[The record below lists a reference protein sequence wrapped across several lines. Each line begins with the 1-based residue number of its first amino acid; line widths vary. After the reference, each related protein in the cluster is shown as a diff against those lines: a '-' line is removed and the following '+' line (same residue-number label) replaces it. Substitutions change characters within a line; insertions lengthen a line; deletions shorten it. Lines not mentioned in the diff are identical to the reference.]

1 MFKCPECC
9 YISDRR
15 YNLNIHIKR
24 KHQTCQKQSE
34 NSSVI
39 NFQENVIKND
49 YKNTNLKGFVIVFDD
64 QNRPFQDSVIYRNF
78 SNLEIPKK
86 FAKKNGKIAK
96 NAENG
101 KFVCENCKKEYKTKS
116 YYDNHISTCCI
127 KIDKAN
133 QCPHCRKCLSSRQS
147 KSRHLKI
154 CQTKEAKLFI
164 EEQEIRNPIPIEI
177 QNENKNVINNFTY
190 HIHNAKP
197 INRPGK
203 YIDYNSSDDEEYA
216 DIQRNNFGKET
227 TDYISREMLDTLTEQ
242 FNVKKLIELKHFN
255 PDHPENHNIRK
266 NTNKSV
272 KVFIDNK
279 WKVYPKQDIFEQIF
293 NRCRQQ
299 LFTVF
304 LDHLLTDK
312 HNLSEQETEEL
323 MQRWKDYEVKH
334 AKKIID
340 FIDIQFEELIKQR
353 QKIKSKIHENCKKD
367 LTQ

>member
-1 MFKCPECC
+1 MFKCPDCR
-9 YISDRR
+9 YLTDRR
-15 YNLNIHIKR
+15 YNLNLHVKR
-24 KHQTCQKQSE
+24 KHQTCQNKLKTNFEE
-34 NSSVI
+34 NVINFQDSVI

-49 YKNTNLKGFVIVFDD
+49 DKNKV
-64 QNRPFQDSVIYRNF
+64 FQDSVIDRNF
-78 SNLEIPKK
+78 LNFEIPEN

-96 NAENG
+96 NAENE
-101 KFVCENCKKEYKTKS
+101 KFVCENCKKEYKTKI
-116 YYDNHISTCCI
+116 YYDNHVSKCNI

-133 QCPHCRKCLSSRQS
+133 QCPHCRKYLSSRQS

-164 EEQEIRNPIPIEI
+164 QEQEIGNPTHIEV
-177 QNENKNVINNFTY
+177 QNENTNVVNHVTY
-190 HIHNAKP
+190 HIHNNKEV
-197 INRPGK
+197 NRPGK
-203 YIDYNSSDDEEYA
+203 YIEDNSSDDEEYA

-227 TDYISREMLDTLTEQ
+227 IDYISREILDTLTEQ
-242 FNVKKLIELKHFN
+242 FDVKKLIELKHFN

-266 NTNKSV
+266 NTKKSL
-272 KVFIDNK
+272 KVLTENK

-323 MQRWKDYEVKH
+323 MQRWKDYEIKH

-353 QKIKSKIHENCKKD
+353 QKIKSKIYENCKKD